1 MGKVHAVGDH
11 QGADNDA
18 QTLARLESG
27 KHTCVP
33 AKMQRLK
40 CPCTRLRFGSINNEI
55 DSH

>member
-27 KHTCVP
+27 RHTCVP

-40 CPCTRLRFGSINNEI
+40 CPVHSAAIRLY
-55 DSH
+55 